1 MIVRALRNIVLATGR
16 LRRNDEAVAAVEFA
30 LIVPFLITLYFGS
43 IEAAALF
50 TVDKRIDSISS
61 TIGDLVA
68 QWDPGDGDLTTG
80 TGGTL
85 TDYMNASTGIL
96 SPYSTSGLKIVVSLV
111 KVKNDGTTKILWSK
125 ANAAGTAKTT
135 STSYTELE
143 SSSNTQMNTVSHGGC
158 VIAAEVSYS
167 YLPLLG
173 QVFKVALNLKHTN
186 YFLPRFGSS
195 APIDVDTTPSP
206 GLAADSCTNQA

>member
-1 MIVRALRNIVLATGR
+1 
-16 LRRNDEAVAAVEFA
+16 
-30 LIVPFLITLYFGS
+30 
-43 IEAAALF
+43 
-50 TVDKRIDSISS
+50 VDKRIDSISS

-68 QWDPGDGDLTTG
+68 QWDPAEGDLTTG
-80 TGGTL
+80 TSGTL

-96 SPYSTSGLKIVVSLV
+96 SPYSTSGLKIVVTLV
-111 KVKNDGTTKILWSK
+111 QVKDNGTTRILWSK
-125 ANAAGTAKTT
+125 ANAAGTAKTGT
-135 STSYTELE
+135 TYTDLAST
-143 SSSNTQMNTVSHGGC
+143 SNTQMNTVSRGGC

-195 APIDVDTTPSP
+195 APIDLDTTT
-206 GLAADSCTNQA
+206 LAANSCTNQAA

>member
-1 MIVRALRNIVLATGR
+1 MIARVLRNTVLAAQR
-16 LRRNDEAVAAVEFA
+16 LRRNDEAVASVEFA

-43 IEAAALF
+43 IEAAALY

-68 QWDPGDGDLTTG
+68 QWDPDDGDLSTG
-80 TGGTL
+80 TSGTL

-96 SPYSTSGLKIVVSLV
+96 SPYSTTGLKIVVSLV
-111 KVKNDGTTKILWSK
+111 EVKNDGTTKLLWSK
-125 ANAAGTAKTT
+125 ANAAGTAKSGTT
-135 STSYTELE
+135 YPDLA
-143 SSSNTQMNTVSHGGC
+143 SSSNAQMNSVSRGGC

-167 YLPLLG
+167 YLPVLG

-186 YFLPRFGSS
+186 YFLPRFGSTS
-195 APIDVDTTPSP
+195 PIDLDTTN
-206 GLAADSCTNQA
+206 LASDACTNQA

>member
-1 MIVRALRNIVLATGR
+1 MIGRALRNIVLAARR
-16 LRRNDEAVAAVEFA
+16 LRRDDEAVAAVEFA

-68 QWDPGDGDLTTG
+68 QWDPDEGDLTTG
-80 TGGTL
+80 TSGTL

-96 SPYSTSGLKIVVSLV
+96 SPYSTSGLKIVVTLV
-111 KVKNDGTTKILWSK
+111 QVKDNGTTRILWSK
-125 ANAAGTAKTT
+125 ANAAGTAKTDT
-135 STSYTELE
+135 TYTDLAST
-143 SSSNTQMNTVSHGGC
+143 SNTQMNTVSRGGC

-195 APIDVDTTPSP
+195 SPIDLDTTT
-206 GLAADSCTNQA
+206 LAANSCTNQAA